1 MPSKTATATDRTDQ
15 VLRAALPEDR
25 AESKR
30 LILAHALT
38 AFNAR
43 GIEATT
49 IDDVRAASGQSVGTI
64 YHHFKNKEGVVAAL
78 LFAAVD
84 DQSRAIS
91 ARIEGLEDSHAVVE
105 ALITAYVGWITAHP
119 DLARFVFMARE
130 VVASGPFGDELR
142 QRISA
147 RYAPIDACFAR
158 DVKYGRVMP
167 LPEELIPALVLG
179 AAEWYSQSWLA
190 GRRMASPAERAE
202 MLAEAAWR
210 SIARQI

>member
-1 MPSKTATATDRTDQ
+1 MPTKTAEAVARTEQ
-15 VLRAALPEDR
+15 VLLAAFPEER
-25 AESKR
+25 AETKR
-30 LILAHALT
+30 LILAQALT

-43 GIEATT
+43 GIESTT
-49 IDDVRAASGQSVGTI
+49 IDDLRMASGQSVGTI

-84 DQSRAIS
+84 DQSRAIAS
-91 ARIEGLEDSHAVVE
+91 RIDGLEDSHAVVE
-105 ALITAYVGWITAHP
+105 SLITAYVDWITATP
-119 DLARFVFMARE
+119 DLSRFIFMARE
-130 VVASGPFGDELR
+130 VVAGGPFGDELR
-142 QRISA
+142 TRIAA

-179 AAEWYSQSWLA
+179 AAEWYSRSWLA
-190 GRRMASPAERAE
+190 GRRLASPSDHAVV
-202 MLAEAAWR
+202 LAEAAWR